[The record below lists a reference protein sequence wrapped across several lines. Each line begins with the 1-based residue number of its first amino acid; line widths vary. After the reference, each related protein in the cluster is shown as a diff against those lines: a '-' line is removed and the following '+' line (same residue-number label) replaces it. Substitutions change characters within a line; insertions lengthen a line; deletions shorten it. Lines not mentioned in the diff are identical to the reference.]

1 MRVVVGEIVGDARVA
16 GVDVAAAE
24 LLGGDVL
31 AGRRLHERRPAEEDR
46 AGLLHDD
53 RLVAHRRDVGAAGGA
68 RAHHHRDLRDPLG
81 RQPRLVVEDAAEV
94 LAIGED
100 LGLHRQEGAA
110 RVDEIDAG
118 QAVVQRDLLRPQVL
132 LHRERIVGAALDRRV
147 VGDDQHLAARHPAD
161 AGDQPGARRLAVVEA
176 GGGERRDLE
185 ERRAR
190 VEQPVEPLAD
200 RELALFPMAGVRG
213 GTAAGPRRLESGAKV
228 RDQRRH
234 ARGVVAKL
242 GGIGARLA
250 LHHVH
255 GFGDYM
261 YVGGPGALRRP
272 PASSLLSSWK
282 Q

>member
-1 MRVVVGEIVGDARVA
+1 M
-16 GVDVAAAE
+16 DVAAAE

-53 RLVAHRRDVGAAGGA
+53 RLVAHRRDVGPAGRA
-68 RAHHHRDLRDPLG
+68 RAHHHRDLRDALR
-81 RQPRLVVEDAAEV
+81 RQARLVVEDAAEV

-110 RVDEIDAG
+110 RVDQVDAG
-118 QAVVQRDLLRPQVL
+118 QAVVERDLLRPQVL

-147 VGDDQHLAARHPAD
+147 VGDDQHLAAGHPAD
-161 AGDQPGARRLAVVEA
+161 AGDQAGAGRVAVVEP
-176 GGGERRDLE
+176 GGRERRDLE

-190 VEQPVEPLAD
+190 VEQSVEPLAD
-200 RELALFPMAGVRG
+200 RQLALLAMAGVRR
-213 GTAAGPRRLESGAKV
+213 GTAAGPRRIESGAQV
-228 RDQRRH
+228 GDERRH

-242 GGIGARLA
+242 GGIGASLA

-255 GFGDYM
+255 GVRRLYVCWRAGYVFGA
-261 YVGGPGALRRP
+261 GRLRHHP
-272 PASSLLSSWK
+272 C
-282 Q
+282 